1 MAHEIET
8 NDGQVFADKA
18 AWHGLGTVVEGAP
31 NPFAALRI
39 AKMEWSVLESE
50 SMVCGFDLDSQE
62 PKRIATGSHKM
73 LVRSD
78 DYSILGVV
86 GSSYSPVQN
95 ATLAEL
101 AWSFRQAGEDRGVE
115 VESAGSIQGGRRV
128 WMLLRSPTVD
138 MTGCE
143 DFATPY
149 LMIANA
155 HDGTMAMRVIPTSVR
170 VVCSNTFHS
179 AIDAA
184 KNGWCFRHTHNIS
197 ARVEE
202 LQTDIS
208 RWYANIKKGQQIATS
223 LSSKS
228 MSVSQ
233 SKQLWQDVLETLDGK
248 FVTDPT
254 NGWEERKRERG
265 LRFLAHCHQTM
276 HTESTKYGVTAW
288 TAVNAATSAIQHYR
302 AHQAIRSKDANAV
315 NYARWDGTTA
325 DATAKAFD
333 LVLQA

>member
-1 MAHEIET
+1 MAHEIEK
-8 NDGQVFADKA
+8 NDGQVFANTA

-39 AKMEWSVLESE
+39 AKMEWNVLESE

-62 PKRIATGSHKM
+62 PQRISTDSHKM

-95 ATLAEL
+95 STLAEL
-101 AWSFRQAGEDRGVE
+101 AWAFRRAGEDRGVE
-115 VESAGSIQGGRRV
+115 VESAGTIQGGRRV
-128 WMLLRSPTVD
+128 WMLLRAPTID
-138 MTGCE
+138 MTGLE
-143 DFATPY
+143 DFASPY
-149 LMIANA
+149 LMIANS

-208 RWYANIKKGQQIATS
+208 RWYGNIEKGRKIATA
-223 LSSKS
+223 LAHKS
-228 MSVSQ
+228 MTVSQ
-233 SKQLWQDVLETLDGK
+233 AKQLWMDVLETLDGK
-248 FVTDPT
+248 FVIDPT
-254 NGWEERKRERG
+254 NGWEERKREKG
-265 LRFLAHCHQTM
+265 LRFLAHCHEKM
-276 HTESTKYGVTAW
+276 DMEGSTYGMSAW

-302 AHQAIRSKDANAV
+302 AHQAIRSKDANTV